1 MSSQPKW
8 NKYEVALLI
17 EAYVKIAGKTGSR
30 NEILQKL
37 SNALRLMA
45 TNNGIEIDDT
55 YRNLNGM
62 QWQSGFI
69 EKAFQKTGYGSH
81 MPPVLFRQMTDLY
94 TNDRNQFEQILS
106 DAKRMIAPK
115 GNNQSADEFKGASES
130 MEAQELAFATWL
142 DEQSN
147 LKIPAKVIISVQQE
161 CDKYAVAHHIS
172 LKSFWDIRN
181 AKEYSFVAEK
191 LRTTYLFRVLHKKA
205 ALTFDKTRNYYADY
219 LLATQKS
226 EATVPAK
233 TLSLADSDQIDTA
246 SDDESPLESF
256 STWLLNEKKLA
267 EKTCV
272 SYVSS
277 LRSLLSYCISNGVCE
292 VDFLKASKE
301 DLSSAASCIFADS
314 RFQKFNAEQ
323 HNRFSAALKKYLE
336 YRLGSEALTSSIQQR
351 QRNNNAISSVS
362 DGRVDFSAGTSYTG
376 TKPYRASICGY
387 ELEDIKTWADVYVG
401 MTTYLCAECSE
412 VFADI
417 SNDFSNGRSAAIVTE
432 VANAK
437 AFVRP
442 TRINDTYVLETN
454 RSTNNIIRN
463 IAFLLGRCHVAFA
476 DVEIDCAFRQGNQPS
491 SPKANR
497 LAENSNRHEFKDAVT
512 TILQRHYAFGY
523 RLESSI
529 ELSRFC
535 KFAAADEI
543 ELPDSDEQIKAEIL
557 YVGFLVDGKVYV
569 LDEQVLSA
577 LFEEVMRLSADGA
590 TTLYYESIME
600 LCGSFMED
608 SHIASV
614 EMLKEMLTRCNDM
627 FTAKNLNIYLA
638 KNFISLQGKC
648 TEKEAVTR
656 ELSRIWGAA
665 PVRTV
670 DDLDSE
676 LPCIPVDYIKRCI
689 SGNRNFAW
697 VSEGA
702 YLLLDRFIISP
713 EEESD
718 IMDFVGEKCDTAG
731 FASISDVPLGNIEEE
746 NYELST
752 YAIYTAIY
760 NKVLWDAFHL
770 NGKILTKE
778 SSNLDVVALVE
789 QYLADKNDCT
799 FKESND
805 RVTELSGG
813 SYRYMAYEA
822 LYNSM
827 VRVDKERY
835 VANRHVRF
843 DVDAID
849 EVLSHII
856 TDRFIAIK
864 EVTTFA
870 LFPLCG
876 QPWNH
881 YLLESFCYRYSKKY
895 QLRLL
900 GFNDK
905 NAGIIAERDV
915 TEDYGDLLAIA
926 AARAPIELTP
936 TAIGKFFFDVGYMAK
951 SKFAW
956 LDTITEKAKTSREET

>member
-1 MSSQPKW
+1 MI
-8 NKYEVALLI
+8 N
-17 EAYVKIAGKTGSR
+17 
-30 NEILQKL
+30 
-37 SNALRLMA
+37 
-45 TNNGIEIDDT
+45 TNG
-55 YRNLNGM
+55 R
-62 QWQSGFI
+62 
-69 EKAFQKTGYGSH
+69 
-81 MPPVLFRQMTDLY
+81 V
-94 TNDRNQFEQILS
+94 QFEQILS
-106 DAKRMIAPK
+106 EAKRMSAPEK
-115 GNNQSADEFKGASES
+115 NKHSTNEFKGASED
-130 MEAQELAFATWL
+130 MADQEKAFTSWLA
-142 DEQSN
+142 EQPK
-147 LKIPAKVIISVQQE
+147 LRIPAKVIISVQQE
-161 CDKYAVAHHIS
+161 CNDYAVAHRIS

-181 AKEYSFVAEK
+181 AKEYSSVAER
-191 LRTTYLFRVLHKKA
+191 LRTTYLFRVLHRKA
-205 ALTFDKTRNYYADY
+205 ALTFDKTHNYYKDY
-219 LLATQKS
+219 LLSKQESKTAVSEKDNTVVGSTQR
-226 EATVPAK
+226 
-233 TLSLADSDQIDTA
+233 DT
-246 SDDESPLESF
+246 SFDDENPLEIF
-256 STWLLNEKKLA
+256 SSWLLNEKKLA

-277 LRSLLSYCISNGVCE
+277 LRSLLSYCKSNGVCD
-292 VDFLKASKE
+292 VDFFKANKD
-301 DLSSAASCIFADS
+301 DLSSAADRIFADS
-314 RFQKFNAEQ
+314 RFQKFNAKQ
-323 HNRFSAALKKYLE
+323 HNRFSTALKKLLE
-336 YRLGSEALTSSIQQR
+336 YKLGSETLTPSLQKR
-351 QRNNNAISSVS
+351 QRDNNAPSSVS
-362 DGRVDFSAGTSYTG
+362 DGRVDFIAGTSYTG
-376 TKPYRASICGY
+376 TKPYRATICGH
-387 ELEDIKTWADVYVG
+387 ELEGIQTWAGVYVG
-401 MTTYLCAECSE
+401 MTTYLCAEYPE

-417 SNDFSNGRSAAIVTE
+417 SNDFSSGKSAAIVTE
-432 VANAK
+432 VADAK

-454 RSTNNIIRN
+454 RSTDNIIRN
-463 IAFLLGRCHVAFA
+463 IAFLLNRCRVEFSN
-476 DVEIDCAFRQGNQPS
+476 VEIDCAFRHGNQTS

-497 LAENSNRHEFKDAVT
+497 LAENSNMHEFKDAVT

-529 ELSRFC
+529 ELARFR

-543 ELPDSDEQIKAEIL
+543 ALPDSDEQIKAEIL

-569 LDEQVLSA
+569 LDEQVQSA

-608 SHIASV
+608 NHVVSV
-614 EMLKEMLTRCNDM
+614 AMLKEMLTRCNDM
-627 FTAKNLNIYLA
+627 FIAENLDIYLA

-676 LPCIPVDYIKRCI
+676 LPCIPIDYIKRCI

-702 YLLLDRFIISP
+702 YLLLERFIISP

-718 IMDFVGEKCDTAG
+718 IMDFVGEKCDTNG
-731 FASISDVPLGNIEEE
+731 FASISDVPLGNIEKE

-760 NKVLWDAFHL
+760 NKVLWATFHL

-789 QYLADKNDCT
+789 QYLVDKDDCT
-799 FKESND
+799 FKEAND
-805 RVTELSGG
+805 KVTELSGG

-822 LYNSM
+822 LYYSM

-856 TDRFIAIK
+856 TDRFIAVK

-881 YLLESFCYRYSKKY
+881 YLLESFCYRYSKRY

-905 NAGIIAERDV
+905 NAGIIAGRDV
-915 TEDYGDLLAIA
+915 TEVYSDLLAIA

-956 LDTITEKAKTSREET
+956 LDTVTKKAKTSREET